1 MPDLSLEEF
10 RSKCEQTI
18 GFKLVYSNEYDNAPS
33 LRFLDEHVSDMF
45 DGLALLCIEIGREKP
60 IKCFARVMLLP
71 VFTLEKI
78 VEMTIMNSDDMKLSV
93 KHNTFMANSLDE
105 LFSVL
110 KPQLENLAYM
120 INAAFKIEKMPA
132 VCKLREEFNE
142 FKTRQKALNV
152 KIAKTY
158 VIENEAAM
166 R

>member
-1 MPDLSLEEF
+1 MLELKLDEF

-33 LRFLDEHVSDMF
+33 LRFLDKCISDMF
-45 DGLALLCIEIGREKP
+45 DGLALLCIEIGRAKP
-60 IKCFARVMLLP
+60 IKCLTRTVLLTD
-71 VFTLEKI
+71 FTLEKI
-78 VEMTIMNSDDMKLSV
+78 VEMSIMNSTDMKLPV

-105 LFSVL
+105 LFSIL

-120 INAAFKIEKMPA
+120 ITAALKIEKMPA

-142 FKTRQKALNV
+142 FKARQKTLNV
-152 KIAKTY
+152 KIAKMY
-158 VIENEAAM
+158 ALENEAAM